1 MAEQGYSS
9 WAYSL
14 VDSSQVSTFLISILL
29 IVYGS
34 FRSLNMDCENQEKD
48 KDGNPVPNGTFNN
61 GNTNNSE
68 SHIFGIQT
76 IDSTQALF
84 LPIGASV
91 SLLVMFFFFDS
102 VQVVFTI
109 CTAVLATIAFAFLL
123 LPMCQYLTRPCSPQN
138 KISFGCCGRFTL
150 AELLSFSLSV
160 MLVLIWVLTGHWLLM
175 DGMSVCHDCLV
186 FVCGGGALS
195 CQCKVCI
202 QFLSN
207 LMSLSSIPSFL
218 ALCVRLVFLSLSLS
232 QRCLSSPSLSAVS
245 LLPLSALSLFS
256 LSQRCLSSPSLSAV
270 SLLPLSALSLFS
282 LSQRCL
288 SSPSLS
294 AVSLLP
300 LSALSLFSLSQRC
313 LSSPSLSA
321 VSLLPLSALSLF
333 SLSQRCLSSPSL
345 SAVSLLPLSALS
357 LFSLSQRCLS
367 SPSLSAVSLLPLS
380 ALSLFSL
387 SQRCLS
393 SPSLSAVSLLPLSAL
408 SLFSLSQRCLSSP
421 SLSAVSLL
429 PLSALSLF
437 SLSQRC
443 AFMSDILSLSSALA
457 MGLCVAMIAFVRLP
471 SLKVSCLL
479 LSGLLIYDVFW
490 VFFSAYIF
498 NSNVMVKVATQ
509 PADNPLDVLSRKLHL
524 GPGMGRDVPRL
535 SLPGKLVFPSSTGS
549 HFSMLGIGDI
559 VMPGLLLCF
568 VLRYDN
574 YKKQASGEAGGPGTP
589 GRMGRVSYFHCTL
602 IGYFVGLL
610 TATVA
615 SRIHRAAQPALLY
628 LVPFTLLPLLTM
640 AYLKGDLRRM
650 WSEPFHTKASSS
662 RFLEV

>member
-1 MAEQGYSS
+1 
-9 WAYSL
+9 
-14 VDSSQVSTFLISILL
+14 
-29 IVYGS
+29 
-34 FRSLNMDCENQEKD
+34 MDCENQEKD
-48 KDGNPVPNGTFNN
+48 KDGNPVPNGSFNN

-138 KISFGCCGRFTL
+138 NRISFGCCGRFTL

-175 DGMSVCHDCLV
+175 D
-186 FVCGGGALS
+186 
-195 CQCKVCI
+195 
-202 QFLSN
+202 
-207 LMSLSSIPSFL
+207 
-218 ALCVRLVFLSLSLS
+218 
-232 QRCLSSPSLSAVS
+232 
-245 LLPLSALSLFS
+245 
-256 LSQRCLSSPSLSAV
+256 
-270 SLLPLSALSLFS
+270 
-282 LSQRCL
+282 
-288 SSPSLS
+288 
-294 AVSLLP
+294 
-300 LSALSLFSLSQRC
+300 
-313 LSSPSLSA
+313 
-321 VSLLPLSALSLF
+321 
-333 SLSQRCLSSPSL
+333 
-345 SAVSLLPLSALS
+345 
-357 LFSLSQRCLS
+357 
-367 SPSLSAVSLLPLS
+367 
-380 ALSLFSL
+380 
-387 SQRCLS
+387 
-393 SPSLSAVSLLPLSAL
+393 
-408 SLFSLSQRCLSSP
+408 
-421 SLSAVSLL
+421 
-429 PLSALSLF
+429 
-437 SLSQRC
+437 
-443 AFMSDILSLSSALA
+443 ALA

>member
-1 MAEQGYSS
+1 
-9 WAYSL
+9 
-14 VDSSQVSTFLISILL
+14 
-29 IVYGS
+29 
-34 FRSLNMDCENQEKD
+34 MDFENQEKD
-48 KDGNPVPNGTFNN
+48 KDGNSTNGAFSANN
-61 GNTNNSE
+61 ANNS
-68 SHIFGIQT
+68 IQT

-84 LPIGASV
+84 LPVGASV

-138 KISFGCCGRFTL
+138 KISFGCCGRFTA

-175 DGMSVCHDCLV
+175 D
-186 FVCGGGALS
+186 
-195 CQCKVCI
+195 
-202 QFLSN
+202 
-207 LMSLSSIPSFL
+207 
-218 ALCVRLVFLSLSLS
+218 
-232 QRCLSSPSLSAVS
+232 
-245 LLPLSALSLFS
+245 
-256 LSQRCLSSPSLSAV
+256 
-270 SLLPLSALSLFS
+270 
-282 LSQRCL
+282 
-288 SSPSLS
+288 
-294 AVSLLP
+294 
-300 LSALSLFSLSQRC
+300 
-313 LSSPSLSA
+313 
-321 VSLLPLSALSLF
+321 
-333 SLSQRCLSSPSL
+333 
-345 SAVSLLPLSALS
+345 
-357 LFSLSQRCLS
+357 
-367 SPSLSAVSLLPLS
+367 
-380 ALSLFSL
+380 
-387 SQRCLS
+387 
-393 SPSLSAVSLLPLSAL
+393 
-408 SLFSLSQRCLSSP
+408 
-421 SLSAVSLL
+421 
-429 PLSALSLF
+429 
-437 SLSQRC
+437 
-443 AFMSDILSLSSALA
+443 ALA

-524 GPGMGRDVPRL
+524 GPNVGRDVPRL
-535 SLPGKLVFPSSTGS
+535 SLPGKLVFPSSTGT

-574 YKKQASGEAGGPGTP
+574 FKKISNSEAIPPNVP
-589 GRMGRVSYFHCTL
+589 GRMQKVSYFHCTL

-650 WSEPFHTKASSS
+650 WSEPFHSKANSSS
-662 RFLEV
+662 RFLDV

>member
-1 MAEQGYSS
+1 MAEQSYS

-34 FRSLNMDCENQEKD
+34 FRSLNMDCENQDKD
-48 KDGNPVPNGTFNN
+48 KDGNPAASSSFNN
-61 GNTNNSE
+61 TNSNNS
-68 SHIFGIQT
+68 IQT

-175 DGMSVCHDCLV
+175 D
-186 FVCGGGALS
+186 
-195 CQCKVCI
+195 
-202 QFLSN
+202 
-207 LMSLSSIPSFL
+207 
-218 ALCVRLVFLSLSLS
+218 
-232 QRCLSSPSLSAVS
+232 
-245 LLPLSALSLFS
+245 
-256 LSQRCLSSPSLSAV
+256 
-270 SLLPLSALSLFS
+270 
-282 LSQRCL
+282 
-288 SSPSLS
+288 
-294 AVSLLP
+294 
-300 LSALSLFSLSQRC
+300 
-313 LSSPSLSA
+313 
-321 VSLLPLSALSLF
+321 
-333 SLSQRCLSSPSL
+333 
-345 SAVSLLPLSALS
+345 
-357 LFSLSQRCLS
+357 
-367 SPSLSAVSLLPLS
+367 
-380 ALSLFSL
+380 
-387 SQRCLS
+387 
-393 SPSLSAVSLLPLSAL
+393 
-408 SLFSLSQRCLSSP
+408 
-421 SLSAVSLL
+421 
-429 PLSALSLF
+429 
-437 SLSQRC
+437 
-443 AFMSDILSLSSALA
+443 ALA

-509 PADNPLDVLSRKLHL
+509 PADNPLDVISRKLHL
-524 GPGMGRDVPRL
+524 GPSMGRDVPRL

-574 YKKQASGEAGGPGTP
+574 YKKQATGEAASPANMS
-589 GRMGRVSYFHCTL
+589 GRMQRVSYFHCTL

-640 AYLKGDLRRM
+640 AYLK
-650 WSEPFHTKASSS
+650 
-662 RFLEV
+662 